1 MPFFGSPNYVFTV
14 INELINLGLIPVL
27 AHPERIEMF
36 QKDIKTLDEL
46 IKIGLLT
53 QITAGSLL
61 GVFGDIAKELSIYM
75 LNKDL
80 VNIISSD
87 THSDSGER
95 SPRMSDGIN
104 FASQIIGLEKV
115 NGSRNAFKGYTR

>member
-1 MPFFGSPNYVFTV
+1 M
-14 INELINLGLIPVL
+14 
-27 AHPERIEMF
+27 
-36 QKDIKTLDEL
+36 
-46 IKIGLLT
+46 
-53 QITAGSLL
+53 

-95 SPRMSDGIN
+95 SPRMNDGIN

-115 NGSRNAFKGYTR
+115 NKMVVETPLKVIQDKPIT